1 MGLLSISTSD
11 GEGIDVD
18 KTPMELSMMCV
29 EASMSDADIFNFP
42 LLFPVIALLIYF
54 QDFISSWKMC
64 SFRNMI
70 RYRILLDTKICKMK
84 VIRRINSDMSS
95 MYLKSPRY
103 CYKYNDSYQ
112 GIADV

>member
-84 VIRRINSDMSS
+84 VIRSMSL

-103 CYKYNDSYQ
+103 CYKYIDSYQ

>member
-1 MGLLSISTSD
+1 MEFAMGLLSISTSG

-18 KTPMELSMMCV
+18 KTLMELSMMCV

-70 RYRILLDTKICKMK
+70 RYRILLDTKICK
-84 VIRRINSDMSS
+84 
-95 MYLKSPRY
+95 KSPRY
-103 CYKYNDSYQ
+103 FYKYNDTYQ